1 VLVNSP
7 TTNEGTGMEQDGVT
21 QSGTISWRDLHA
33 DLVDRLGDPS
43 ARWLCEE
50 ASGREGGDWLAH
62 LDDPAT
68 VLAVARLD
76 SMSRRRAAGEP
87 LQYVIGHWP
96 FRGLDLVVDRRVL
109 IPRPETERV
118 VEVALEELDRL
129 GGRERPTTVVDLGTG
144 SGAIA
149 LSIAVERPLTRVV
162 ATDRSSDA
170 IAVARANTTGIG
182 RHGARVTVIEGFWFE
197 PVDRALRGAIDLVVS
212 NPPYVAAGNE
222 LPPEVQDWEPAA
234 ALRAGDDGLDD
245 IRVIIDGCPDWLS
258 PMGALVIELAPDQVV
273 AAAEM
278 ARAAGFTSVRS
289 ANDLAGR
296 QRALIAR
303 LRS

>member
-1 VLVNSP
+1 MLH
-7 TTNEGTGMEQDGVT
+7 DGVT
-21 QSGTISWRDLHA
+21 QSGTVSWRELHTE
-33 DLVDRLGDPS
+33 LVDRLGDPS

-50 ASGREGGDWLAH
+50 ASGREGAEWLAH

-118 VEVALEELDRL
+118 VEVALEELDRI

-149 LSIAVERPLTRVV
+149 LSIAVERPLARVV
-162 ATDRSSDA
+162 ATDRSSEA

-182 RHGARVTVIEGFWFE
+182 RHGARVTVAEGSWFG
-197 PVDRALRGAIDLVVS
+197 PVDRTLRGTIDLVVS
-212 NPPYVAAGNE
+212 NPPYVAATDE
-222 LPPEVQDWEPAA
+222 LPPEVEDWEPAA
-234 ALRAGDDGLDD
+234 ALRAGEDGLDD
-245 IRVIIDGCPDWLS
+245 IRVIIDESPGWLS
-258 PMGALVIELAPDQVV
+258 PRGSLVVELAPGQV
-273 AAAEM
+273 AAATDL
-278 ARAAGFTSVRS
+278 ARSAGFSSVRS

-303 LRS
+303 LMS